1 MAGFDGLNVLIT
13 GAGTGL
19 GASTAIGIARQGG
32 RVIINYASSQ
42 REAEATADL
51 CRTAGAEA
59 RVAQGNVADDA
70 DCRRIAALAAD
81 WGRLDALIN
90 NAAATRVVAHGDL
103 EALSADDFYS
113 LYGVNTVGPFQMV
126 RATRPLLEAGARAS
140 GRASS
145 VVNVSSASTFDGS
158 GSSIAY
164 TASKAALNS
173 MTQSLA
179 RALGGPLIRVN
190 AVCPGYMDSPWW
202 LKARGEEGADK
213 LREAVRG
220 TVPLRVASTPEDVAE
235 AVMFLASP
243 ASRNMTGAVVMA
255 DAGYCVSG
263 H

>member
-1 MAGFDGLNVLIT
+1 
-13 GAGTGL
+13 
-19 GASTAIGIARQGG
+19 
-32 RVIINYASSQ
+32 
-42 REAEATADL
+42 
-51 CRTAGAEA
+51 
-59 RVAQGNVADDA
+59 
-70 DCRRIAALAAD
+70 
-81 WGRLDALIN
+81 
-90 NAAATRVVAHGDL
+90 VAHGDL

-179 RALGGPLIRVN
+179 RALGPLIRVN

-213 LREAVRG
+213 LREVVRG

-235 AVMFLASP
+235 AVMFLAGP